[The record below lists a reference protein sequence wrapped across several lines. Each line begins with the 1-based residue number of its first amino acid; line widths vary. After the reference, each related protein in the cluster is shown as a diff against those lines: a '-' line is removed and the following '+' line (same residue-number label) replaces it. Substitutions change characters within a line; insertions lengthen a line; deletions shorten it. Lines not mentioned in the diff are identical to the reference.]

1 MRKWVNNIHFV
12 GIGGVGMCGIAEV
25 LHNLKF
31 TVSGSDI
38 AESANTQRLQGLGVN
53 VSIGHHASNVEG
65 VDVVVVSSAVDETNA
80 EVAEAI
86 RNKIPV
92 IPRAEM
98 LGELMQLQHG
108 IAIAGTHGKT
118 TTTSLVA
125 SLLAEGG
132 IDPTFVIGGRL
143 NSAGTNARLGKGEYL
158 VAEADESDASF
169 MHLHP
174 LMSVVTNID
183 ADHLSTYGGDFSVLK
198 QAFVDFLHNIPF
210 YGVAIMCVDDPV
222 VREILPRLH
231 KPVMTYG
238 TRPTADLRAS
248 NIEQHGE
255 KTNFSVSLREQDNWM
270 QVTLNQPGKHNVL
283 NALAAI
289 AVAHEIGVS
298 DEAISKGLSEFGG
311 IGRRFQINGEVE
323 LPGGNVLLVD
333 DYAHHPREIAVT
345 LDAAR
350 KGWPDRRLVVVF
362 QPHRYTRTH
371 DLLDDFAAVFSDQ
384 DPLLVTEVYAAGE
397 EQIPGA
403 DARALC
409 RTIRARGLTNPVF
422 VPDLKTLP
430 QTLQGLLQPND
441 LLLTMGAGNIGQ
453 AAAALRDQLSEAV

>member
-1 MRKWVNNIHFV
+1 
-12 GIGGVGMCGIAEV
+12 
-25 LHNLKF
+25 
-31 TVSGSDI
+31 
-38 AESANTQRLQGLGVN
+38 
-53 VSIGHHASNVEG
+53 
-65 VDVVVVSSAVDETNA
+65 VVVSSAVDETNA
-80 EVAEAI
+80 EIAEAI
-86 RNKIPV
+86 KNKIPV
-92 IPRAEM
+92 VPRAEM
-98 LGELMQLQHG
+98 LGELMQLQRG

-132 IDPTFVIGGRL
+132 LDPTFVIGGRL
-143 NSAGTNARLGKGEYL
+143 ISAGANARLGKGEYL

-183 ADHLSTYGGDFSVLK
+183 ADHLSTYGGDFSILK
-198 QAFVDFLHNIPF
+198 QAFIDFLHNIPF
-210 YGVAIMCVDDPV
+210 YGVAIMCIDDPV
-222 VREILPRLH
+222 VREILPAIH

-255 KTNFSVSLREQDNWM
+255 KTNFSVSLRERENWM

-283 NALAAI
+283 NALAAV
-289 AVAHEIGVS
+289 AVAHELGVS
-298 DEAISKGLSEFGG
+298 DEAIRKGLSEFGG

-323 LPGGNVLLVD
+323 MAGGNVLLVD

-384 DPLLVTEVYAAGE
+384 DPLLVTEVYPAGE
-397 EQIPGA
+397 SPIPGA

-422 VPDLKTLP
+422 VPELKTLP

-453 AAAALRDQLSEAV
+453 AAAALRDQLSGAV